1 MRTKHSKKLNSL
13 KKYASL
19 YWEFFKIGMFT
30 VGGGAAMIPQ
40 IQQVAVRDKG
50 WMTEDEMLDCIAVCQ
65 ALPGVIA
72 INSGTYIGRKIGGI
86 RGSIAATTGVITPSF
101 IIIVRAVTVLGAIGE
116 NQYVVGA
123 FTGVKAAVCGLIL
136 VTAVRLGKQSL
147 KSAFQWILAVAAFIV
162 IGILGV
168 NAIWALIAGAV
179 LGIIYSGISV
189 TTVNKDI
196 EDSESEEVD
205 K

>member
-1 MRTKHSKKLNSL
+1 MRTKHSKKLKNL

-101 IIIVRAVTVLGAIGE
+101 IIIVLAVTVLGAIGE
-116 NQYVVGA
+116 NQYVIGA

-179 LGIIYSGISV
+179 LGIIYSSI
-189 TTVNKDI
+189 TVKAVN
-196 EDSESEEVD
+196 EDTEDCRSEEVD

>member
-1 MRTKHSKKLNSL
+1 MKCLT
-13 KKYASL
+13 
-19 YWEFFKIGMFT
+19 
-30 VGGGAAMIPQ
+30 
-40 IQQVAVRDKG
+40 
-50 WMTEDEMLDCIAVCQ
+50 
-65 ALPGVIA
+65 ALRCV
-72 INSGTYIGRKIGGI
+72 S
-86 RGSIAATTGVITPSF
+86 SIAATTGVITPSF
-101 IIIVRAVTVLGAIGE
+101 IIIVMAVTVLGAIGE

>member
-1 MRTKHSKKLNSL
+1 MRTKHSKKLDNL

-72 INSGTYIGRKIGGI
+72 INSGTYIGRKIGGV

-101 IIIVRAVTVLGAIGE
+101 IIIVLAVTVLGAIGE
-116 NQYVVGA
+116 NQYVIGA

-147 KSAFQWILAVAAFIV
+147 KSVFQWILAVTAFIV
-162 IGILGV
+162 IGILGI
-168 NAIWALIAGAV
+168 NAIWVLIAGAV
-179 LGIIYSGISV
+179 LGIIYSSI
-189 TTVNKDI
+189 TVKAANEDA
-196 EDSESEEVD
+196 EDSSSEEVD

>member
-1 MRTKHSKKLNSL
+1 MKKHSKKLNSL
-13 KKYASL
+13 KIYASL

-40 IQQVAVRDKG
+40 IQQVAVKDKG
-50 WMTEDEMLDCIAVCQ
+50 WMTEEEMLDCIAVCQ
-65 ALPGVIA
+65 AMPGVIA

-101 IIIVRAVTVLGAIGE
+101 FIIVLAVTVLGAIGE
-116 NQYVVGA
+116 NQYVAGA
-123 FTGVKAAVCGLIL
+123 FTGVKAAVCGMIL

-147 KSAFQWILAVAAFIV
+147 KSAFQWILAVAAFVI
-162 IGILGV
+162 IGIFGV

-179 LGIIYSGISV
+179 LGIIYSCV
-189 TTVNKDI
+189 TTGKKA
-196 EDSESEEVD
+196 EQDSSEEAD
-205 K
+205 E

>member
-1 MRTKHSKKLNSL
+1 MRKKHGKKLNSL
-13 KKYASL
+13 KKYVSL

-40 IQQVAVRDKG
+40 IQQVAVKDKG
-50 WMTEDEMLDCIAVCQ
+50 WMNEDEMLDCIAVCQ
-65 ALPGVIA
+65 AMPGVIA

-101 IIIVRAVTVLGAIGE
+101 IIIVLAVTILGAIGE

-147 KSAFQWILAVAAFIV
+147 KSAFQWFLAVAAFVV

-168 NAIWALIAGAV
+168 NAVWALIAGAV
-179 LGIIYSGISV
+179 LGIIYSSV
-189 TTVNKDI
+189 TAGGIKKTA
-196 EDSESEEVD
+196 EGGGSEEAD

>member
-1 MRTKHSKKLNSL
+1 MRKKHSKKLNSL

-40 IQQVAVRDKG
+40 IQQVAVKDKG
-50 WMTEDEMLDCIAVCQ
+50 WMIEEEMLDCIAVCQ
-65 ALPGVIA
+65 AMPGVIA

-101 IIIVRAVTVLGAIGE
+101 IIIVLAVTVLGAIGE
-116 NQYVVGA
+116 NQHVVGA

-136 VTAVRLGKQSL
+136 VTGVRLGKQSL
-147 KSAFQWILAVAAFIV
+147 KSAFQWVLAVAAFVV
-162 IGILGV
+162 IGIVGV

-179 LGIIYSGISV
+179 LGIVYSRV
-189 TTVNKDI
+189 TAGTVEKKA
-196 EDSESEEVD
+196 EQGTSEEVD
-205 K
+205 E

>member
-65 ALPGVIA
+65 ALPGVID

-101 IIIVRAVTVLGAIGE
+101 IIIVMAVTVLGAIGE

-147 KSAFQWILAVAAFIV
+147 KSVFQWILAVAAFIV